1 MKLSIRIFLLSLTLL
16 MPALQQTACADE
28 VTYLCRSWDES
39 TKTVKTETKTVNAT
53 PLRKVAKDGEWMG
66 LGDGWYYMEG
76 ERINIQTLN
85 ILGTDVHLILGD
97 GTIFECYGG
106 IKLEEGHKLT
116 IYGQSEGGGA
126 GFLWAHQGTASSA
139 KGYDGMAGIGGGK
152 KAKVGD
158 LVIHGGRIKAE
169 GGQYAAGIG
178 GGDNGKI
185 AKENQIETHYQKGTI
200 TIYGGTIEANGGEC
214 GAGIGGGCIGRLESV
229 TIYGGNI
236 WATGGK
242 LASGVG
248 GGGSYHITKRNLDG
262 NGVDGFTIKIFGGNL
277 TAQGGKRGAGIGTGN
292 TNITDLNRHGGYL
305 YIYGG
310 EVTTNGGDYGAGIGG
325 GCNVDGATVEI
336 HGGKVTAT
344 GGKDAAG
351 IGGGESGCGRKLT
364 VDGGVVRA
372 VGTGA
377 GAGIG
382 GGEKTYY
389 TRGTEI
395 KNKNERKY
403 HKDAKGGTIII
414 SGGTVVA
421 IAGNECNGTWRFG
434 GSAIGSGKG
443 TLGFGDGYNDGAD
456 KDRPEQLG
464 TLDIK
469 SSMKVTAGSS
479 ESSPE
484 RVFTAGERA
493 AACHWRNY
501 CKVEVCNHT
510 DADAFSYTQV
520 GTDKHRKYCRYCEY
534 TAEEDHTY
542 PDNHGICECGKVF
555 NNSADMWTAVVYR
568 VNSSSSTTYDSSTT
582 LGILSSNKTWIP
594 APREI
599 DGLTFMQW
607 MQDPETAPESI
618 EMKDDEFNPE
628 AEQSFYLTP
637 KSNVKLYPRYRYDYD
652 EVWTWSDD
660 HSSATLTLKLGDTVV
675 KSDIAATVTTEEQ
688 DATASENGYKRFTAT
703 AAWEKAPG
711 ITYQF
716 TDVFESTYIN
726 SLTLQDDADNED
738 LLWENHGAQVQKVEL
753 SGRTIY
759 RDGKWNT
766 LVLPF
771 DIDNLSGTDLGWI
784 DLDLR
789 TLSAS
794 SYDATT
800 KTLKLTFTKATKI
813 EAGKPYIIRSE
824 NEHIGYTELSDPTF
838 TNVTINATDNSVQ
851 TDVVD
856 FIGTYSAIELDASMT
871 DVLYLGKDNTLRWPK
886 GNTTLK
892 SCRAAFMLKG
902 AAAGADAAATR
913 VLIDFGDGEVTGIET
928 LERIPV
934 LTGEDSNVFYTLGGR
949 RMTGSQLPRGIY
961 INKGKK
967 VIIK

>member
-1 MKLSIRIFLLSLTLL
+1 MKLSIRNFLLSLTLL
-16 MPALQQTACADE
+16 VPALQQTACADN
-28 VTYLCRSWDES
+28 VTYLYRSWDES
-39 TKTVKTETKTVNAT
+39 TKTVKTETKTANAT
-53 PLRKVAKDGEWMG
+53 PLRSVAKNGEWMG

-97 GTIFECYGG
+97 GTTLECYGG
-106 IKLEEGHKLT
+106 IKLEEGRKLT
-116 IYGQSEGGGA
+116 IYGQSEGSGY
-126 GFLWAHQGTASSA
+126 LWAHQGTDSDY
-139 KGYDGMAGIGGGK
+139 KGYDGMAGIGSGK
-152 KAKVGD
+152 NAKVGD
-158 LVIHGGRIKAE
+158 LDIHGGRIKAEGSQYAAGIGGGSYNEHYKQSNVGDSQEGTINIYGGTIEANGGEGGAGIGGGSQGRLTAVNIYGGDITATGGRLAAGVGTGGSYHPLDKNITGMGVRGFNIKIYGGKLTAQGGYRGAAIGNGNASYRSGLKLNLHGGWIEIHGGEIKAE

-178 GGDNGKI
+178 GGCNCD
-185 AKENQIETHYQKGTI
+185 
-200 TIYGGTIEANGGEC
+200 
-214 GAGIGGGCIGRLESV
+214 
-229 TIYGGNI
+229 
-236 WATGGK
+236 
-242 LASGVG
+242 
-248 GGGSYHITKRNLDG
+248 
-262 NGVDGFTIKIFGGNL
+262 
-277 TAQGGKRGAGIGTGN
+277 
-292 TNITDLNRHGGYL
+292 GGYL
-305 YIYGG
+305 TI
-310 EVTTNGGDYGAGIGG
+310 TGGD
-325 GCNVDGATVEI
+325 
-336 HGGKVTAT
+336 VTAT
-344 GGKDAAG
+344 GGEDGAG
-351 IGGGESGCGRKLT
+351 IGGGESGIGSQ
-364 VDGGVVRA
+364 VNISGGVVRA
-372 VGTGA
+372 YGKKY

-382 GGEKTYY
+382 GGVKAATN
-389 TRGTEI
+389 RGVNSEQLDLREADI
-395 KNKNERKY
+395 
-403 HKDAKGGTIII
+403 DGSGGKVTI

-421 IAGNECNGTWRFG
+421 VAGEKCNGTWGSG
-434 GSAIGSGKG
+434 GSAIGAGEGVDKNENGK
-443 TLGFGDGYNDGAD
+443 
-456 KDRPEQLG
+456 LG
-464 TLDIK
+464 TLTIN
-469 SSMKVTAGSS
+469 SPMKVTAGSS

-542 PDNHGICECGKVF
+542 PNNNGICECGKVF
-555 NNSADMWTAVVYR
+555 NQSADMWTAVVYK
-568 VNSSSSTTYDSSTT
+568 VNSSSSTTYDGNTT
-582 LGILSSNKTWIP
+582 SGVLSSNKLWIP

-599 DGLTFMQW
+599 EGLTFMQW
-607 MQDPETAPESI
+607 MQDPKTAPESI

-637 KSNVKLYPRYRYDYD
+637 KSNVELYPRYRYDYTQ
-652 EVWTWSDD
+652 VWTWAAD
-660 HSSATLTLKLGDTVV
+660 HSSATVTLKLGNTVV
-675 KSDIAATVTTEEQ
+675 KSDIAATVTTEEKE
-688 DATASENGYKRFTAT
+688 ATASENGYKKYTAT
-703 AAWEKAPG
+703 AKWEKATG

-726 SLTLQDDADNED
+726 SLTLQDDADNDD
-738 LLWENHGAQVQKVEL
+738 LLWENHGAQVHEVEL

-771 DIDNLSGTDLGWI
+771 DIDDLSVTDLGWS

-824 NEHIGYTELSDPTF
+824 NEHAGYTELSAPTF
-838 TNVTINATDNSVQ
+838 RNVTINATDNSVQ

-856 FIGTYSAIELDASMT
+856 FIGTYSPIELDASMT
-871 DVLYLGKDNTLRWPK
+871 DVLYLGKNNTLRWPK

-913 VLIDFGDGEVTGIET
+913 FVLDFGDGEVTGIET

>member
-1 MKLSIRIFLLSLTLL
+1 MKLSIRNFLLSLTLL
-16 MPALQQTACADE
+16 VPALQQTACADN
-28 VTYLCRSWDES
+28 VTYLYRSWDES
-39 TKTVKTETKTVNAT
+39 TKTVKTETKTANAT
-53 PLRKVAKDGEWMG
+53 PLRSVAKDGEWMG

-76 ERINIQTLN
+76 DRINIQTLN
-85 ILGTDVHLILGD
+85 ILGTDVHLILGNN
-97 GTIFECYGG
+97 TIFECYGG

-116 IYGQSEGGGA
+116 IYGQSEGDGA

-139 KGYDGMAGIGGGK
+139 KGYDGMAGIGSGK
-152 KAKVGD
+152 YAKVGD

-169 GGQYAAGIG
+169 GGQYGAGIG
-178 GGDNGKI
+178 GGSFNGNKD
-185 AKENQIETHYQKGTI
+185 KNQEGTI
-200 TIYGGTIEANGGEC
+200 TIYGGSIEANGGEG
-214 GAGIGGGCIGRLESV
+214 GAGIGGGSNGRLNSV
-229 TIYGGNI
+229 TIYGGDI

-242 LASGVG
+242 LATGVG
-248 GGGSYHITKRNLDG
+248 SGGSF
-262 NGVDGFTIKIFGGNL
+262 DGFYPNKKGLGADGFDVKMYGGKL
-277 TAQGGKRGAGIGTGN
+277 TAQGGYRGAGIGSGSA
-292 TNITDLNRHGGYL
+292 NIEKKAHERQSGKFI
-305 YIYGG
+305 IYNG
-310 EVTTNGGDYGAGIGG
+310 EVTAKGGDYGAGIGG

-336 HGGKVTAT
+336 SGGKVTAT
-344 GGKDAAG
+344 GGINAAG
-351 IGGGESGCGRKLT
+351 IGGGEAGNGGKLT
-364 VDGGVVRA
+364 VSGGEVRA
-372 VGTGA
+372 VGTQN

-382 GGEKTYY
+382 GGEKHI
-389 TRGTEI
+389 RDSG
-395 KNKNERKY
+395 NNSDKY
-403 HKDAKGGTIII
+403 ADGKGGDIVIT
-414 SGGTVVA
+414 GGTVVA
-421 IAGNECNGTWRFG
+421 IAGEKCHATWESG
-434 GSAIGSGKG
+434 GSAIGAGSDINK
-443 TLGFGDGYNDGAD
+443 N
-456 KDRPEQLG
+456 KNNVLG

-469 SSMKVTAGSS
+469 SFMKVTAGSS

-555 NNSADMWTAVVYR
+555 NQSADMWTAVVYR
-568 VNSSSSTTYDSSTT
+568 VNSSSSTAYDGSTT
-582 LGILSSNKTWIP
+582 SGVLSSNKLWIP

-599 DGLTFMQW
+599 EGLTFMQW

-637 KSNVKLYPRYRYDYD
+637 KSNVILYPRYRYAYN
-652 EVWTWSDD
+652 EEWTWADD

-688 DATASENGYKRFTAT
+688 EATASENGYKRYTAT

-716 TDVFESTYIN
+716 TDWYETPYVTE
-726 SLTLQDDADNED
+726 LTIQDNADNDD
-738 LLWENHGAQVQKVEL
+738 LLWENHGAQVHEVEL
-753 SGRTIY
+753 GGRTIY

-771 DIDNLSGTDLGWI
+771 DIDDLSVTDLGWS

-800 KTLKLTFTKATKI
+800 KTLKLTFTKVTKI

-824 NEHIGYTELSDPTF
+824 YEHAGYTELSDPTF
-838 TNVTINATDNSVQ
+838 RNVTINATDNSVQ

-886 GNTTLK
+886 GDTTLK
-892 SCRAAFMLKG
+892 SCRAAFVLKG

-913 VLIDFGDGEVTGIET
+913 FVLDFGDGEVTGIET

>member
-1 MKLSIRIFLLSLTLL
+1 MAGIGSGKNAKVGDLDIHGGRIK
-16 MPALQQTACADE
+16 A
-28 VTYLCRSWDES
+28 
-39 TKTVKTETKTVNAT
+39 
-53 PLRKVAKDGEWMG
+53 
-66 LGDGWYYMEG
+66 EG
-76 ERINIQTLN
+76 SQ
-85 ILGTDVHLILGD
+85 
-97 GTIFECYGG
+97 Y
-106 IKLEEGHKLT
+106 
-116 IYGQSEGGGA
+116 A
-126 GFLWAHQGTASSA
+126 
-139 KGYDGMAGIGGGK
+139 AGIGGGSYNEHYK
-152 KAKVGD
+152 QSNVGD
-158 LVIHGGRIKAE
+158 SQEGTINIYGGTVEGYGGEGGAGIGGGSQGRLKAVNIYGGDIWATGGRLAAGVGTGGSYNPVHNNKLGMGVRGFNIKIYGGKLTAQGGFRGAAIGNGNAYYNTGQTLNLHGGWIEIHGGEIKAE

-178 GGDNGKI
+178 GGCNCD
-185 AKENQIETHYQKGTI
+185 
-200 TIYGGTIEANGGEC
+200 
-214 GAGIGGGCIGRLESV
+214 
-229 TIYGGNI
+229 
-236 WATGGK
+236 
-242 LASGVG
+242 
-248 GGGSYHITKRNLDG
+248 
-262 NGVDGFTIKIFGGNL
+262 
-277 TAQGGKRGAGIGTGN
+277 
-292 TNITDLNRHGGYL
+292 GGYL
-305 YIYGG
+305 TI
-310 EVTTNGGDYGAGIGG
+310 TGGDI
-325 GCNVDGATVEI
+325 
-336 HGGKVTAT
+336 TAT
-344 GGKDAAG
+344 GGDDAAG
-351 IGGGESGCGRKLT
+351 IGGGESGMGSQ
-364 VDGGVVRA
+364 VNISGGVVRA
-372 VGTGA
+372 YGKRY

-382 GGEKTYY
+382 GGLQTSWGRGRDLGMTY
-389 TRGTEI
+389 TDG
-395 KNKNERKY
+395 
-403 HKDAKGGTIII
+403 AGGDVTI
-414 SGGTVVA
+414 SGGSVTAVA
-421 IAGNECNGTWRFG
+421 GEKCHGTWESG
-434 GSAIGSGKG
+434 GSAIGAGGEANKNGK
-443 TLGFGDGYNDGAD
+443 
-456 KDRPEQLG
+456 LG
-464 TLDIK
+464 TLTIN
-469 SSMKVTAGSS
+469 SPMKVTAPESNSS
-479 ESSPE
+479 TE
-484 RVFTAGERA
+484 RLYTAPERA

-555 NNSADMWTAVVYR
+555 NQSTDMWTAVVYK
-568 VNSSSSTTYDSSTT
+568 VNSSSSTAYDGSTT
-582 LGILSSNKTWIP
+582 SGVLSSNKLWIP

-599 DGLTFMQW
+599 EGLTFMQW

-637 KSNVKLYPRYRYDYD
+637 KSNVKLYPRYRYDYTQ
-652 EVWTWSDD
+652 VWTWADD

-688 DATASENGYKRFTAT
+688 KATASENGYKKYTAT
-703 AAWEKAPG
+703 AQWEKAPG

-716 TDVFESTYIN
+716 TDWYETPYVSE
-726 SLTLQDDADNED
+726 LTIQDNADNDD
-738 LLWENHGAQVQKVEL
+738 LLWENHGALVYRVEL

-771 DIDNLSGTDLGWI
+771 DIDDLSGTDLGWS

-800 KTLKLTFTKATKI
+800 KTLKLTFAPATKI

-824 NEHIGYTELSDPTF
+824 NEHASFIELSNPTF
-838 TNVTINATDNSVQ
+838 KNVTINATDNSVQ

-856 FIGTYSAIELDASMT
+856 FIGTYSPIELDASMT
-871 DVLYLGKDNTLRWPK
+871 DVLYLGKNNTLRWPK

-892 SCRAAFMLKG
+892 SCRAVFMLKG

-913 VLIDFGDGEVTGIET
+913 FVLDFGDGEVTGIET

>member
-1 MKLSIRIFLLSLTLL
+1 MKLSIRKFLLSLTLL
-16 MPALQQTACADE
+16 VPALQQTACADE
-28 VTYLCRSWDES
+28 VTYLYRSWDES
-39 TKTVKTETKTVNAT
+39 TKTVKTETKTANAT
-53 PLRKVAKDGEWMG
+53 PLRSVAKDGEWMG

-106 IKLEEGHKLT
+106 IKLEKGHKLT
-116 IYGQSEGGGA
+116 IYGQSEGGSA
-126 GFLWAHQGTASSA
+126 GYLWAHQGTDSDY
-139 KGYDGMAGIGGGK
+139 KGYDGMAGIGSGK
-152 KAKVGD
+152 NAMVGD
-158 LVIHGGRIKAE
+158 LVIHSGRIKAE

-178 GGDNGKI
+178 GGSYNEHY
-185 AKENQIETHYQKGTI
+185 KELNVEDSQEGTI
-200 TIYGGTIEANGGEC
+200 NIYGGTVEGYGGEG
-214 GAGIGGGCIGRLESV
+214 GAGIGGGSQGRLTAV
-229 TIYGGNI
+229 NIYGGDI
-236 WATGGK
+236 WATGGR
-242 LASGVG
+242 LAAGVG
-248 GGGSYHITKRNLDG
+248 TGGSYHPVDKNITG
-262 NGVDGFTIKIFGGNL
+262 FGVRGFNIKIYGGKL
-277 TAQGGKRGAGIGTGN
+277 TAQGGFRGAAIGNGNAYYRTGLRYN
-292 TNITDLNRHGGYL
+292 LHGGW
-305 YIYGG
+305 IEIHGG
-310 EVTTNGGDYGAGIGG
+310 EIKATGGQYAAGIGG
-325 GCNVDGATVEI
+325 GCNCDGGYLTI
-336 HGGKVTAT
+336 TGGDITAT
-344 GGKDAAG
+344 GGEDGAG
-351 IGGGESGCGRKLT
+351 IGGGESGIGSQ
-364 VDGGVVRA
+364 VNISGGVVRA
-372 VGTGA
+372 YGKKY

-382 GGEKTYY
+382 GGVKAAT
-389 TRGTEI
+389 TRDTDYDTQADLREADIDGS
-395 KNKNERKY
+395 
-403 HKDAKGGTIII
+403 GGKVTI
-414 SGGTVVA
+414 SGGLVVA
-421 IAGNECNGTWRFG
+421 VAGEKCHGTWGSG
-434 GSAIGSGKG
+434 GSAIGAGEGVDKNKNGK
-443 TLGFGDGYNDGAD
+443 
-456 KDRPEQLG
+456 LG
-464 TLDIK
+464 TLTIN
-469 SSMKVTAGSS
+469 SPMKVTAGSS

-484 RVFTAGERA
+484 RVFTATERA

-568 VNSSSSTTYDSSTT
+568 VNSSSSTTYDGSTT
-582 LGILSSNKTWIP
+582 HGVLSSNKIWIP

-688 DATASENGYKRFTAT
+688 DATASENGYKRYTAT
-703 AAWEKAPG
+703 AAWQKALG

-771 DIDNLSGTDLGWI
+771 DIDDLSVTDLGWG

-794 SYDATT
+794 SYDAAT

-824 NEHIGYTELSDPTF
+824 YEHASFIELSDPAF
-838 TNVTINATDNSVQ
+838 RNVTINATDNSVQ

-949 RMTGSQLPRGIY
+949 RMTGNQLPRGIY